1 MKRSAALAIA
11 LAISLFLP
19 AAETFA
25 RGGPRWQGSGGWG
38 PGESYNRMYD
48 PKSVENLTGEVTSVE
63 QMTSLRG
70 MSYGIQL
77 MIKTDNE
84 TIPVH
89 LGPGWF
95 IENQDVK
102 IVTGD
107 KVQVKGSRIL
117 FDGKPAV
124 IAAELAR
131 GDDVLRL
138 RDENGFP
145 MWSGWRRR

>member
-1 MKRSAALAIA
+1 MKRSAALAMA

-19 AAETFA
+19 AAEAFA

-38 PGESYNRMYD
+38 PGESYSRMYD

-63 QMTSLRG
+63 QMISLRG

-77 MIKTDNE
+77 MLKTDKE

-102 IVTGD
+102 IESKD
-107 KVQVKGSRIL
+107 KVQVEGSRIT
-117 FDGKPAV
+117 FDGKPAI
-124 IAAELAR
+124 IAVEVTKGAE
-131 GDDVLRL
+131 VLKL

>member
-1 MKRSAALAIA
+1 
-11 LAISLFLP
+11 
-19 AAETFA
+19 
-25 RGGPRWQGSGGWG
+25 
-38 PGESYNRMYD
+38 MYD
-48 PKSVENLTGEVTSVE
+48 PKSVEELTGEVTSVE
-63 QMTSLRG
+63 QMTFMRG

-77 MIKTDNE
+77 MIKTDKE

-107 KVQVKGSRIL
+107 KVRVKGSRVL

-124 IAAELAR
+124 IAAELTR
-131 GDDVLRL
+131 GHDVLRL